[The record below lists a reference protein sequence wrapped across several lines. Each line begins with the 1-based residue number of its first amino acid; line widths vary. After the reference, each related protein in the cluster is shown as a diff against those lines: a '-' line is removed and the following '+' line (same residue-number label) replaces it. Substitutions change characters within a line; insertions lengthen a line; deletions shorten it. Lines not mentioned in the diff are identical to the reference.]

1 MSANLRIH
9 IVPVGF
15 EFRRVTEPLVRMQ
28 ADKVYLVTYG
38 KDDSARKFFLQIK
51 KELGQNYKHIK
62 VEEVFV
68 DVWNLYDCIEE
79 FREIVLEE
87 NKMGNHVYVNVS
99 TGTKITSI
107 AGMLSCML
115 WGAYPYY
122 ARVSYPSVKGIELP
136 PTEHVE
142 EPDLLPVYDVKRPKP
157 ELLLALSILKA
168 NRGRMR
174 KVRLIEKLEAVGVI
188 QLRDESKSALTKAAK
203 HSQLRA
209 LIDPLEKE
217 WKYIRV
223 EAKGRRSEVII
234 TEQGETALKIF
245 GLQDQ
250 QAETRAIE
258 P

>member
-28 ADKVYLVTYG
+28 ADKVYLVTYHE
-38 KDDSARKFFLQIK
+38 DDSARKFFGQIK

-68 DVWNLYDCIEE
+68 DVWNLYDCIEK
-79 FREIVLEE
+79 FREILLEE
-87 NKMGNHVYVNVS
+87 KRRGNHVYLNVS

-122 ARVSYPSVKGIELP
+122 ARVSYPSTKGMGIP
-136 PTEHVE
+136 ATEHVE

-157 ELLLALSILKA
+157 ELLLTLNILSA
-168 NRGRMR
+168 NHGRMR
-174 KVRLIEKLEAVGVI
+174 KARLIEKLEAVEVI
-188 QLRDESKSALTKAAK
+188 RLRDESRSALTEAAK
-203 HSQLRA
+203 HSQLRV
-209 LIDPLEKE
+209 LLDPLEKE
-217 WKYIRV
+217 WKYVRV
-223 EAKGRRSEVII
+223 EARGRRSEVII
-234 TEQGETALKIF
+234 TEQGETALRIF
-245 GLQDQ
+245 GLQVQ
-250 QAETRAIE
+250 QVETRY
-258 P
+258 